1 MIDVAWISGT
11 PCLRSVGEFKYWVFF
26 ALPLGDEANRMRRTA
41 AQMMRHLT
49 EKGWGCALP
58 DISPYGENISIVPD
72 IEYFSENDRWTS
84 VIDALC
90 PNPDLRCRASFRAG
104 DQIAPQYPMRGHWRF
119 SPSTPPLP
127 GATAVHRTV
136 VLTSD
141 TDPADQRVN
150 GPPVWRWAEPGE
162 APALTDVLARDL
174 AQWIG
179 QCVAS

>member
-1 MIDVAWISGT
+1 MIFVEWIAGT
-11 PCLRSVGEFKYWVFF
+11 PCLRSAGEFKYWVFF

-49 EKGWGCALP
+49 ELGWGCALP
-58 DISPYGENISIVPD
+58 DLSPYGENISLNID
-72 IEYFSENDRWTS
+72 IKHFSEEDYWAS

-90 PNPDLRCRASFRAG
+90 PDPDLRCRASFRAG
-104 DQIAPQYPMRGHWRF
+104 DQIAPHYPMRGHWRF

-127 GATAVHRTV
+127 DTIAVHRTV

-141 TDPADQRVN
+141 TYPADERVN
-150 GPPVWRWAEPGE
+150 GPPVWCWAEPGE
-162 APALTDVLARDL
+162 APALTATLASGL

-179 QCVAS
+179 QCVVS